1 VFLHRPRS
9 RLLHSA
15 VETLAKCAPPSPP
28 EVIPSGQ
35 QHIYWLSTSKT
46 LSAADTALRI
56 FTLPTS
62 VVNHSPLVI
71 CGVALSILAELS
83 ACSYVL
89 HGSEYEAARSR
100 IRLGIGTLREYGRTW
115 PVGKQT
121 LEEIKM
127 IARAVFAQAEERR
140 SLEQE
145 LLYDPQVGTWNELQ
159 QDGIEGYLGDL
170 EGLEYFGMPDL
181 ENIVA

>member
-1 VFLHRPRS
+1 
-9 RLLHSA
+9 
-15 VETLAKCAPPSPP
+15 
-28 EVIPSGQ
+28 
-35 QHIYWLSTSKT
+35 
-46 LSAADTALRI
+46 
-56 FTLPTS
+56 
-62 VVNHSPLVI
+62 
-71 CGVALSILAELS
+71 
-83 ACSYVL
+83 
-89 HGSEYEAARSR
+89 
-100 IRLGIGTLREYGRTW
+100 
-115 PVGKQT
+115 
-121 LEEIKM
+121 M